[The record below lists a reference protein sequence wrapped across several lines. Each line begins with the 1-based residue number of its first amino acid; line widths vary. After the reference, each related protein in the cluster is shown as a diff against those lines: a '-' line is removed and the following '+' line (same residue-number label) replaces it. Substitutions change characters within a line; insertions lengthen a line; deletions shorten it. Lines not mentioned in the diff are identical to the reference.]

1 NRTSR
6 IDKQGERFGFWHQVV
21 QQFQSFLRQ
30 YRGDNPNAGDV
41 SPWPVEARD
50 KAEFERVG
58 ASDKDDGNASCRG
71 LGREHCRWPECADR
85 CHLPLHQIGRH
96 RRKWIIAVCYPAV
109 FDRDVL
115 TFDIAHLGKTAA
127 ECGIELHGNGLAE
140 AAQIPDH
147 RHRRLLR
154 ARLERPHRRAAEQ
167 RDELAAFHSIT
178 SSAVASSV
186 GGRSRPSAFALLRLI
201 TSSNFVGCSTGI
213 SAGFSPFRILST
225 SSAARRYSCRRS
237 AP

>member
-1 NRTSR
+1 MRLGNRTSR
-6 IDKQGERFGFWHQVV
+6 IDKKAERFGFWHQVV

-41 SPWPVEARD
+41 SPWPAEARN

-147 RHRRLLR
+147 RHRCLLR
-154 ARLERPHRRAAEQ
+154 TCRKRPCRRRAAEQ
-167 RDELAAFHSIT
+167 RDELAASHSIT
-178 SSAVASSV
+178 SSARASTVA
-186 GGRSRPSAFALLRLI
+186 GTSRPSALAVLRLS
-201 TSSNFVGCSTGI
+201 TVSYLVGACTGR
-213 SAGFSPFRILST
+213 SAGFSPFRMRST
-225 SSAARRYSCRRS
+225 
-237 AP
+237 